1 MFKKCT
7 LNAGWT
13 QYSFV
18 ISSCVIHPT
27 SCLREWVMGERCL
40 GVGCTFKSF
49 CFKKMDLLFQFVLL
63 PCSPF
68 SKSNKWYKKIYWTIE
83 NWKETFR
90 WVSPPKKDKFGG
102 GETIKQGT
110 IWEVKLIK
118 KKCLLITARQWPI
131 WILNAWDTVNTFP
144 DETELVNTLWLRNK
158 QYLHS
163 CDIKNTDS
171 LRFHPQT

>member
-13 QYSFV
+13 QDSFV

-27 SCLREWVMGERCL
+27 SCLREGVMGEGCL
-40 GVGCTFKSF
+40 GLECTFKSF

-63 PCSPF
+63 PCSPS

-90 WVSPPKKDKFGG
+90 WGSPPKKDKFGG

-110 IWEVKLIK
+110 VWGVKLVK
-118 KKCLLITARQWPI
+118 KKCLLVTARRCLFEFSVLETPWAHFQKKRI
-131 WILNAWDTVNTFP
+131 WWTLYDSEINNIYIVVILQI
-144 DETELVNTLWLRNK
+144 LM
-158 QYLHS
+158 H
-163 CDIKNTDS
+163 
-171 LRFHPQT
+171 